1 MTAVEWFVGR
11 LCEHGV
17 KWIATLCGFGLDPLY
32 QAARRA
38 GLRLVDTRNEQT
50 AGYIADYTGRLTRR
64 PGVCAV
70 SSGVAHANAL
80 TGVVSA
86 YFDGSPMLL
95 ITGAGP
101 LATAGMGHFQDFPQ
115 AAMAAPVTRYCRTID
130 SPARAVQILDE
141 ALAAAMGPPPGPV
154 HLSFPMDV
162 QTAEVSEHDL
172 VRGVLRPP
180 PVCRSD
186 SNAAAALAASE
197 RPLLVAGSGLYYSG
211 EADAMLRFSERF
223 AIPVVAPIWDRGA
236 IDRPARTFMGVIG
249 AATGGPRLLAD
260 ADCIVMAGA
269 AADYRVGFLQPGAV
283 SAQARIV
290 FCDQGWEALEAAYQQ
305 AGGPVHAAWLAEAQR
320 RNGEFRQA
328 VERRGRRQAEQGM
341 HAWHIIAA
349 LRQVLTE
356 ETVLLIDGGSIGQ
369 WAHQALCD
377 RYPGHWLTC
386 GRSGVVGWGIG
397 GAMAA
402 RLVYPDRPVI
412 LLAGDGAFTFN
423 VADLENAAR
432 QSLPFVAVV
441 ADDQGWGIT
450 RLGHLE
456 KFGEPIASALG
467 PIAIDR
473 LAESLGARG
482 IRIEQPQEL
491 APALGEALAGGRLT
505 VIQVP
510 IIGGNPG
517 AEEESR
523 HAQ

>member
-1 MTAVEWFVGR
+1 MTAVEWFVAR
-11 LCEHGV
+11 LCERGV
-17 KWIATLCGFGLDPLY
+17 QWIATLCGFGLDPLY

-115 AAMAAPVTRYCRTID
+115 AAMAAPVTRYSRLID
-130 SPARAVQILDE
+130 CPQRAVQILDE
-141 ALAAAMGPPPGPV
+141 ALEAAMRPAPGPV

-162 QTAEVSEHDL
+162 QTTEVSEAEL
-172 VRGVLRPP
+172 IRSTVRPQPL
-180 PVCRSD
+180 CRSD
-186 SNAAAALAASE
+186 AAGAAETLASSE
-197 RPLLVAGSGLYYSG
+197 RPLIVAGGGLYYAG
-211 EADAMLRFSERF
+211 EAEAMLRFSERF
-223 AIPVVAPIWDRGA
+223 AIPVVVPIWDRGVV
-236 IDRPARTFMGVIG
+236 DRPAGTFMGVIG

-269 AADYRVGFLQPGAV
+269 LADYRVGFLQPGAV
-283 SAQARIV
+283 AAGARIV
-290 FCDQGWEALEAAYQQ
+290 FFDRGWEELDASYQQ
-305 AGGPVHAAWLAEAQR
+305 AGGPVHRAWLEEAQR
-320 RNGEFRQA
+320 RNWEFRQA
-328 VERRGRRQAEQGM
+328 VERRGKRQAEQGL
-341 HAWHIIAA
+341 HAWHIITA

-356 ETVLLIDGGSIGQ
+356 ETLLLIDGGSIGQ
-369 WAHQALCD
+369 WAHQVLCD

-423 VADLENAAR
+423 VGDLECAAR
-432 QSLPFVAVV
+432 QGLPFVAVV

-450 RLGHLE
+450 RIGHLE
-456 KFGEPIASALG
+456 KFGEPIASSLG

-473 LAESLGARG
+473 LAEALGARG
-482 IRIEQPQEL
+482 IRIREPQEI
-491 APALGEALAGGRLT
+491 APAVREALASDRLT

-510 IIGGNPG
+510 IAGGNPG
-517 AEEESR
+517 PDDD
-523 HAQ
+523 